1 MSRRSSNI
9 KSFTTSKI
17 ADPFNF
23 IKKATKTIAGPLTNL
38 FGINPFTS
46 KDTKAFR
53 EYTDIRQ
60 KNLDRGYRKGKYYD
74 YLDVEKDRKKSG
86 KSLGKILTPV
96 LSKKKEKTKKKETIT
111 NKKKQKLTIIRPPMP
126 RKP

>member
-1 MSRRSSNI
+1 MSRRSSNT
-9 KSFTTSKI
+9 KSFKLN
-17 ADPFNF
+17 DPFNF
-23 IKKATKTIAGPLTNL
+23 LKKATKTIAGPLTNL

-74 YLDVEKDRKKSG
+74 YLDVEKERKKSG

>member
-1 MSRRSSNI
+1 MSRRSSNT
-9 KSFTTSKI
+9 KSFKLN
-17 ADPFNF
+17 DPFNF
-23 IKKATKTIAGPLTNL
+23 LKKATKTIAGPLTNL

-74 YLDVEKDRKKSG
+74 YLDVEKDRKKAG
-86 KSLGKILTPV
+86 KSFGKMLKPILP
-96 LSKKKEKTKKKETIT
+96 KNQEKTKKKKETIT
-111 NKKKQKLTIIRPPMP
+111 NKKGQKLTIIRPPIP
-126 RKP
+126 RPNP